1 MSSIVFNVFGIYIL
15 APVAELEIAEV
26 EQQTTNSSAVV
37 EYTEMRSENTV
48 EVYVFSINS
57 SPRMNINRTQRSG
70 EVVFNGLDAGT
81 LYLVEVRA
89 QVTDPRTDQP
99 VTSPPLTEYVLTR
112 EYIVHLNIHLNAVCI
127 KYIPQCCFFRTRRHR
142 CGDIKLRLPGQ
153 NDSR

>member
-89 QVTDPRTDQP
+89 RVTDPRTRQP

-112 EYIVHLNIHLNAVCI
+112 EYQAVECSV
-127 KYIPQCCFFRTRRHR
+127 Y
-142 CGDIKLRLPGQ
+142 
-153 NDSR
+153 